1 MLLRVLLLVVV
12 TILFSQSLICSSAVS
27 EVTSEGAAVEK
38 AAEEKVEDL
47 STKPSK
53 EEIVLTNNI
62 GDKSIGG
69 RFSTERN
76 GFKKRG
82 IGSNIKF
89 GNKRVDRKEEEKK
102 NPDSTKENINMSDSS
117 SEGGGGKP
125 RGLWDHLLGKSGEE
139 AMKAINESK
148 FERKKERKIDR

>member
-1 MLLRVLLLVVV
+1 MLFRVLLLVVV

-89 GNKRVDRKEEEKK
+89 GNKRVDRKEEEK

-117 SEGGGGKP
+117 SEGGGKP
-125 RGLWDHLLGKSGEE
+125 RGLWDHLVGKSGEE
-139 AMKAINESK
+139 ALKAINESK
-148 FERKKERKIDR
+148 FER